1 MELHLEQIPDLR
13 PSGCLHKTP
22 ARKVLRRF
30 AILLHCQTREEQRE
44 REREMGVGSGER
56 CVGVGEGA
64 TIVEWSSLGPV
75 VFAREQEGDYHWELL
90 HKLFVAAAWHG
101 R

>member
-44 REREMGVGSGER
+44 RERERV
-56 CVGVGEGA
+56 VGVGRG
-64 TIVEWSSLGPV
+64 VSGWGRGRLLLNGPV
-75 VFAREQEGDYHWELL
+75 WDQSYLQGSKRMIITGNYCINCLSPQRGT
-90 HKLFVAAAWHG
+90 
-101 R
+101 